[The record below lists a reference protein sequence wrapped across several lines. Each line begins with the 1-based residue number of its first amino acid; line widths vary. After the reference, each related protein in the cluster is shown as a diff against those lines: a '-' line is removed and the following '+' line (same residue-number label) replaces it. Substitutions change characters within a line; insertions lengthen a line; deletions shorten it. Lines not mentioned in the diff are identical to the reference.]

1 MSSHSLIYLVL
12 AAFGL
17 GILVFIHE
25 LGHYVVARRKKMTV
39 EVFSIGF
46 GKPFF
51 TWTFQ
56 GVKWQLCYLLF
67 GGYVKIAGMEK
78 KGSLEPYQIAG
89 GFYSKKPI
97 ERIQVALAGP
107 IVNIVFGFLIFCL
120 LFALGGRIKSFAE
133 YTHLIGWVDPHSKI
147 YEAQVRPGDLITEM
161 NHRPFKGFNDFIY
174 ASLLDAG
181 QVEIGG
187 FKNNYWQQS
196 KEAFTYT
203 LEDGG
208 SAKGMERA
216 VATRNLIAPADYLLY
231 AQTVRGASAEDNGV
245 EKGDRLVWVDGQ
257 LIFSKRQLISVVNDG
272 KALLTVERGGEV
284 FLSRIP
290 RLKISDLKLSS
301 SQKGELADL
310 LHDSGLKGKLADLYF
325 VPYFLSAEGVV
336 EKTLSYF
343 NDVAQEQIFEEMPR
357 ASIAKPL
364 SMGDKII
371 AVDGASVDSAHAIFN
386 RLQTKAVQLIVKRE
400 PNLKP
405 ISWKKADSAFQ
416 EGLDVTTLSQIAQT
430 IGTAHPLKVAGDFK
444 LIGPITPKPLSE
456 FPLPQEMREQRESQ
470 LEMQKKMAAEITDV
484 QERQEALKAI
494 EEGQKRLMLGIVF
507 QDLSI
512 SYNPSPWTLFTG
524 VIGEVTK
531 TLKALVTGYLSPK
544 WLAGPVGIVQVMH
557 HNWMAGFKEALFW
570 MGVISINL
578 GILNLLPIPVLD
590 GGHICFALWEKIT
603 KKRISSKTMERL
615 IFPFVVLLIV
625 FFVYV
630 TYHDIARLVGRFF
643 H

>member
-1 MSSHSLIYLVL
+1 M
-12 AAFGL
+12 
-17 GILVFIHE
+17 
-25 LGHYVVARRKKMTV
+25 
-39 EVFSIGF
+39 
-46 GKPFF
+46 
-51 TWTFQ
+51 
-56 GVKWQLCYLLF
+56 
-67 GGYVKIAGMEK
+67 
-78 KGSLEPYQIAG
+78 
-89 GFYSKKPI
+89 
-97 ERIQVALAGP
+97 
-107 IVNIVFGFLIFCL
+107 
-120 LFALGGRIKSFAE
+120 
-133 YTHLIGWVDPHSKI
+133 
-147 YEAQVRPGDLITEM
+147 
-161 NHRPFKGFNDFIY
+161 
-174 ASLLDAG
+174 
-181 QVEIGG
+181 
-187 FKNNYWQQS
+187 
-196 KEAFTYT
+196 
-203 LEDGG
+203 
-208 SAKGMERA
+208 
-216 VATRNLIAPADYLLY
+216 
-231 AQTVRGASAEDNGV
+231 
-245 EKGDRLVWVDGQ
+245 
-257 LIFSKRQLISVVNDG
+257 
-272 KALLTVERGGEV
+272 
-284 FLSRIP
+284 
-290 RLKISDLKLSS
+290 
-301 SQKGELADL
+301 
-310 LHDSGLKGKLADLYF
+310 
-325 VPYFLSAEGVV
+325 
-336 EKTLSYF
+336 
-343 NDVAQEQIFEEMPR
+343 
-357 ASIAKPL
+357 
-364 SMGDKII
+364 
-371 AVDGASVDSAHAIFN
+371 
-386 RLQTKAVQLIVKRE
+386 
-400 PNLKP
+400 
-405 ISWKKADSAFQ
+405 
-416 EGLDVTTLSQIAQT
+416 
-430 IGTAHPLKVAGDFK
+430 KVAGDFK